1 MSGRF
6 ILAIPSSGLSA
17 AGVIIRGVIVAE
29 TRGRRRGEGGG
40 RDGGGGEWDGMVE
53 SGAVSSLKVL
63 PPSIFSLA
71 NLGKLDH
78 DCRA

>member
-29 TRGRRRGEGGG
+29 TRGRRGEGGG
-40 RDGGGGEWDGMVE
+40 KDGGEWDGMVE
-53 SGAVSSLKVL
+53 SGARIFSQGPSSLNL
-63 PPSIFSLA
+63 PISKSGQIGP
-71 NLGKLDH
+71 
-78 DCRA
+78 

>member
-40 RDGGGGEWDGMVE
+40 RDGGEWDGMVE
-53 SGAVSSLKVL
+53 SGAVSSLEVL

>member
-40 RDGGGGEWDGMVE
+40 KDGGELDGMVE
-53 SGAVSSLKVL
+53 SGARIFPQGPSSL
-63 PPSIFSLA
+63 
-71 NLGKLDH
+71 NLLISKSGQIGP
-78 DCRA
+78 